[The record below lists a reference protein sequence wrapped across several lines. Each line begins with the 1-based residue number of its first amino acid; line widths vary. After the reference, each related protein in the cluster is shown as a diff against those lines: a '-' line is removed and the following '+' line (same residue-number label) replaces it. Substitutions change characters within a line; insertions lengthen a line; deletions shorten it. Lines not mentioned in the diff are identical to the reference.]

1 MVASPPVRPSGP
13 CSCPQ
18 GPPRCWQPLDRWGP
32 AVWGGTRIAAAPIL
46 GHCTERGGWPEGGGW
61 HLPQHLLS
69 GSSAALHEPGPPHR
83 PGTAPPYQHPVT
95 GPPAPDLPLPPCR
108 LLPST
113 PGSALLVPARPV
125 PFRSADGGARWPEVA
140 GRWHRDAPPPLR
152 CTPVRWRP
160 AVQDETLPDVPLK
173 KKRRRRTGPWKN
185 ALYSGTKRAPAPQ
198 PPPARTPP
206 LAPPAA
212 PRPPP
217 ARARLGGG
225 SRGRRCRFLPAPGRC
240 SGGGRGAGAVRGRH
254 PTPQPARQV
263 SAGGGRA
270 PASPPGAAA
279 SRCPIAAA
287 ERGGGGRRGQSA
299 FGARSPPRLHLGVG
313 S

>member
-1 MVASPPVRPSGP
+1 MLAAVGQMGSCGVGWDTDSSGP
-13 CSCPQ
+13 NSGAQ
-18 GPPRCWQPLDRWGP
+18 HRTWRV
-32 AVWGGTRIAAAPIL
+32 AR
-46 GHCTERGGWPEGGGW
+46 RGGGRG

-83 PGTAPPYQHPVT
+83 PGTAPPYQHPVTGLPTRTIPVT

-140 GRWHRDAPPPLR
+140 GRWHRDALR

-160 AVQDETLPDVPLK
+160 AMQDETLPDVPLK
-173 KKRRRRTGPWKN
+173 KKTETENR
-185 ALYSGTKRAPAPQ
+185 AVEKRALFRYKTSPS
-198 PPPARTPP
+198 
-206 LAPPAA
+206 PAA
-212 PRPPP
+212 SPSTDPPSRSPRSSSAAPGPGEVGRGIPGPALPVPPRPG
-217 ARARLGGG
+217 AVLGGG
-225 SRGRRCRFLPAPGRC
+225 DAARGQF
-240 SGGGRGAGAVRGRH
+240 GAGTPRRSRPDRFQRAGAGLRPPHPVPPPPVAPSRRRG
-254 PTPQPARQV
+254 
-263 SAGGGRA
+263 G
-270 PASPPGAAA
+270 
-279 SRCPIAAA
+279 
-287 ERGGGGRRGQSA
+287 EGGGRRGQSA